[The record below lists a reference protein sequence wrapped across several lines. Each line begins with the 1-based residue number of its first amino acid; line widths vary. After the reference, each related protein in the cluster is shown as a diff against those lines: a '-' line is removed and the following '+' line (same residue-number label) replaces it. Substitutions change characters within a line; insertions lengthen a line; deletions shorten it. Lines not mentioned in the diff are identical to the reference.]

1 LIENSAWTN
10 FKGAWLRFS
19 FCNQLIPFSS
29 VSTCSNNYPIL
40 HRHGSQKRIG
50 VTAASLP
57 GAATLRGC
65 ANIYCFLVACAAQS
79 WSVTSIAAGVTRG
92 LNTVA

>member
-1 LIENSAWTN
+1 VDKFQRRLVAIFILQST
-10 FKGAWLRFS
+10 
-19 FCNQLIPFSS
+19 IPFSS
-29 VSTCSNNYPIL
+29 VSTCSNNYPML

-50 VTAASLP
+50 VTTASLP

-79 WSVTSIAAGVTRG
+79 WSITSIAAGVTR
-92 LNTVA
+92 A